1 MRHVV
6 IVSVVSYVSI
16 MGLLFTL
23 GILAQV
29 GACAKEM
36 ENTQKKLVDVL
47 PLGHHLRGSA
57 MSSTLS
63 WRPNPR
69 QV

>member
-1 MRHVV
+1 
-6 IVSVVSYVSI
+6 

-29 GACAKEM
+29 GACPKEM

-57 MSSTLS
+57 MSSTPS